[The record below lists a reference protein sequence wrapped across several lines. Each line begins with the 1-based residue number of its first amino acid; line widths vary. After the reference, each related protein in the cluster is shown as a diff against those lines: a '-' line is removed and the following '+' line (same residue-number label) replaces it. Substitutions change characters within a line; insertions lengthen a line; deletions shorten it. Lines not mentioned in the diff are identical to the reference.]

1 MYLTLAAC
9 DEGLSAP
16 LESTPGNEYVP
27 HFQERK
33 AEAVTSEPV
42 LGLTWLRGLS
52 SVVSGI

>member
-42 LGLTWLRGLS
+42 QGLTWLRELS